1 MDRKQWLN
9 LAAIVLVA
17 FCAGCVTDRT
27 APEVTDCSPAD
38 GATGVMLNTS
48 IQLTFSED
56 MEESSVEVHTRPH
69 DLEAVRKAL
78 EEQGISV
85 SSAELLQVPK
95 NMVSLDEKSALQSLK
110 LLEKLEEMDDIQHV
124 FTNADF
130 PDAVVKAYQG

>member
-1 MDRKQWLN
+1 M
-9 LAAIVLVA
+9 
-17 FCAGCVTDRT
+17 T
-27 APEVTDCSPAD
+27 P
-38 GATGVMLNTS
+38 
-48 IQLTFSED
+48 
-56 MEESSVEVHTRPH
+56 SSVEVHTRPH